1 MKVKINEIEIK
12 GEINEAMNIKIDNY
26 KVLFNLRI
34 LKSILTSFVDS
45 FLVLYFLEVL
55 DHNILPLGIYKLITV
70 ITIYAVIFATR
81 NLAKSTHRVNLMRI
95 GILLDF
101 V

>member
-1 MKVKINEIEIK
+1 
-12 GEINEAMNIKIDNY
+12 MNIKIDNY